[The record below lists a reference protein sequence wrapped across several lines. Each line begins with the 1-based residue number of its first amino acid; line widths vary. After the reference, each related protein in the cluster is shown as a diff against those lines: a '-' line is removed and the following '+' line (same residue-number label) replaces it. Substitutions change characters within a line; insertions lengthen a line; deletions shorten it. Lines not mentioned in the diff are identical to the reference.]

1 MVRALPETLNRRYL
15 AYEGSSKHRKRQ
27 PSLFS
32 SRRLAAHDVH
42 KEHRNWLTGAAE
54 NVLALGN
61 TIRTR
66 SKMAVPRPLKRPR
79 LGHPDVYPQDSKQKE
94 VSFNYDPF

>member
-1 MVRALPETLNRRYL
+1 MTNTLGKSLAGDLKPPIFSLRRQFK
-15 AYEGSSKHRKRQ
+15 ARKEAAI
-27 PSLFS
+27 FS

-42 KEHRNWLTGAAE
+42 KEHRNWLTGAGE
-54 NVLALGN
+54 NVWALGN

-94 VSFNYDPF
+94 VSFN